1 MLGCVAQTDPP
12 LKQLQLKFLSLPGT
26 CMNLAALVANPT
38 PGDKQR
44 EAQSPSPLFELGGL
58 QMPTT
63 PTATAAI

>member
-1 MLGCVAQTDPP
+1 
-12 LKQLQLKFLSLPGT
+12 
-26 CMNLAALVANPT
+26 MNLAALVANPT